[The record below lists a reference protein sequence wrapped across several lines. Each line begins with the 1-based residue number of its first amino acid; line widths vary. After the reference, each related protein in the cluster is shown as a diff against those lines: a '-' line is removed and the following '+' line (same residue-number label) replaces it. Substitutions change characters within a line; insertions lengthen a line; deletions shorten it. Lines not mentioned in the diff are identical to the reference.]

1 MDENKDGRLDRDEL
15 IAKANLFKKNSKKG
29 KKGKKGK
36 KSKSFVGLAD
46 KIENDEAERME
57 VDEVL
62 KKFDLNKDGTISMRE
77 W

>member
-36 KSKSFVGLAD
+36 K
-46 KIENDEAERME
+46 
-57 VDEVL
+57 
-62 KKFDLNKDGTISMRE
+62 
-77 W
+77 

>member
-36 KSKSFVGLAD
+36 RRASLAD